1 MDDLRNKME
10 TLNIYHCNVRSIGNK
25 KKSVDEII
33 RANNIDIC
41 FLSELNNKCVPLF
54 KGYHQFTRYDKRR
67 FHGMTAIVANHLK
80 GSVIR
85 IPDESELEIVHLVIK
100 DSNPV
105 LNVIGVYLDVESRS
119 NVEKVQ
125 SVWAQL
131 TAKVDNILERGE
143 AVNLI
148 GDFNRPDSKKPTMGR
163 KLLVDWL
170 NEEGGTV
177 TLVNDP
183 MVPTRIDPGTKK
195 GSVLDL
201 CIVSENI
208 KKCVKKFEVDTYRKM
223 TPFAMYKIKG
233 VVTTKNTDHLAVMV
247 TLKIPMLRK
256 KKEKS
261 RPVINFRNLHG
272 WEKYKEISDKYA
284 PKILEAVEQI
294 EDVNAMERE
303 MHLLDLDIQLE
314 SFGIIW
320 QAPGKGK
327 KTKKR
332 ENRELNQLYKEQQEE
347 LDEMIKQGLAGKD
360 VNQKMYNMRNL
371 IMGSKIKPQ
380 EPMAIN
386 HPVTGELI
394 TDEGAIKEISLEHN
408 VKILTKDKPR
418 PQDEELIERKKRDHE
433 KIMQKNDKD
442 LWELDRNT
450 YKAVTD
456 KIKAKN
462 KNVFNLFNRSGPAYK
477 EAIFRLMAK
486 LIQKEEVPREYIKT
500 SLFQIWKKKGSAL
513 DLNNMRFVHLRC
525 WRSKLME
532 ALVTQTMKSNI
543 VESTPKIQLGGMPGA
558 SSVEHLVTLKTWMK
572 MKEERKENGIFQVF
586 DMKKFFDKESLL
598 DCMDTLDKEAKVD
611 NKSYRIWYK
620 LNEETRISVR
630 TSVGDSAEKSLL
642 DCLGQGSAGASLVS
656 SLNIGCAIEKT
667 FRYNYTSRVGGQKL
681 NSLILQ
687 DDISKMNDEVKQA
700 RDGCTK
706 IDETL
711 KKKLLSVN
719 YDKSKYLLIGS
730 NRFRKSVKKKLQK
743 DPMTM
748 GGVEIGHS
756 EKEKYLGDIINERGC
771 TESIQDTI
779 KERIRK
785 LVSKSE
791 EIVQL
796 ANNHLMCGLGNSKA
810 AFNLFEAQIIPSLL
824 NNAESWIGITNK

>member
-131 TAKVDNILERGE
+131 TAKVDYILERGE

-148 GDFNRPDSKKPTMGR
+148 GDFNRPYSNKPTMGR

-332 ENRELNQLYKEQQEE
+332 ENRELNQLCKEQQEE

-371 IMGSKIKPQ
+371 IMGSKIKP
-380 EPMAIN
+380 N
-386 HPVTGELI
+386 HLP
-394 TDEGAIKEISLEHN
+394 
-408 VKILTKDKPR
+408 
-418 PQDEELIERKKRDHE
+418 
-433 KIMQKNDKD
+433 
-442 LWELDRNT
+442 
-450 YKAVTD
+450 
-456 KIKAKN
+456 
-462 KNVFNLFNRSGPAYK
+462 
-477 EAIFRLMAK
+477 
-486 LIQKEEVPREYIKT
+486 
-500 SLFQIWKKKGSAL
+500 
-513 DLNNMRFVHLRC
+513 
-525 WRSKLME
+525 
-532 ALVTQTMKSNI
+532 
-543 VESTPKIQLGGMPGA
+543 
-558 SSVEHLVTLKTWMK
+558 
-572 MKEERKENGIFQVF
+572 
-586 DMKKFFDKESLL
+586 
-598 DCMDTLDKEAKVD
+598 
-611 NKSYRIWYK
+611 
-620 LNEETRISVR
+620 
-630 TSVGDSAEKSLL
+630 
-642 DCLGQGSAGASLVS
+642 
-656 SLNIGCAIEKT
+656 
-667 FRYNYTSRVGGQKL
+667 
-681 NSLILQ
+681 SLI
-687 DDISKMNDEVKQA
+687 
-700 RDGCTK
+700 
-706 IDETL
+706 
-711 KKKLLSVN
+711 
-719 YDKSKYLLIGS
+719 
-730 NRFRKSVKKKLQK
+730 
-743 DPMTM
+743 
-748 GGVEIGHS
+748 
-756 EKEKYLGDIINERGC
+756 
-771 TESIQDTI
+771 
-779 KERIRK
+779 
-785 LVSKSE
+785 
-791 EIVQL
+791 
-796 ANNHLMCGLGNSKA
+796 
-810 AFNLFEAQIIPSLL
+810 
-824 NNAESWIGITNK
+824 